1 MGNYANDTIKE
12 TTNENEKSAK
22 KPKVI
27 ITGDGINEKGLSQ
40 DNCVKI
46 KHFPGETTE
55 TILEEVEEVVK
66 NKPDTFTAYAGNND
80 LRKMKNVLNN
90 VKKIIKSVKKFSLQ
104 TKLVFS
110 SRIVRKNKNNI
121 NKEVLDTNARLR
133 TLIRSITPI

>member
-1 MGNYANDTIKE
+1 M
-12 TTNENEKSAK
+12 
-22 KPKVI
+22 I
-27 ITGDGINEKGLSQ
+27 ITGDGINEKGLSK

-46 KHFPGETTE
+46 KHFPGE
-55 TILEEVEEVVK
+55 EEVEKVVK
-66 NKPDTFTAYAGNND
+66 NKPATFTVYAGNND

-110 SRIVRKNKNNI
+110 SRIVRKNKKTI
-121 NKEVLDTNARLR
+121 SKEVLDTNARLR

>member
-1 MGNYANDTIKE
+1 M
-12 TTNENEKSAK
+12 
-22 KPKVI
+22 I
-27 ITGDGINEKGLSQ
+27 ITGDGINEKGLSK
-40 DNCVKI
+40 DNCVKV

-90 VKKIIKSVKKFSLQ
+90 VKKIIKLVKKFSLQ